1 MKLLNEI
8 PTIEN
13 WILKNI
19 PLKAPKIPNKYSTKT
34 WKRCVDLSN
43 QLYYDY
49 VYRKSIIPHFVAF
62 INNDWKES
70 QLYLRDNSNNNHIE
84 IRAIVK
90 T

>member
-1 MKLLNEI
+1 MKLFNEI

-19 PLKAPKIPNKYSTKT
+19 PLKAPRQGNSYSNKN
-34 WKRCVDLSN
+34 WKRCLDLSES
-43 QLYYDY
+43 LYYNY
-49 VYRKSIIPHFVAF
+49 LSQKSIIPHFVVF

-70 QLYLRDNSNNNHIE
+70 QLYLRYNSNIKKYE
-84 IRAIVK
+84 IRVLK